1 MSVWIMCNKLFHYVQ
16 QKERMGSF
24 YGQKISLAFCCHC
37 IFFKWS
43 GKKKWQQ
50 CQTFVKIGLKTITTG
65 ICFASEMKWQGFH
78 IMKTCLFILCNHASG
93 VTITYLNV
101 NNTHKYCL
109 LQNRMKMASKPKKC
123 GSCPS
128 IFKMPCIE
136 NKCLKI
142 NWQTFNDFCL
152 THRQQQKRTIR

>member
-1 MSVWIMCNKLFHYVQ
+1 MSFWIICNKLFHYVQ
-16 QKERMGSF
+16 QQKEGWEALMAIKSVWHF
-24 YGQKISLAFCCHC
+24 VAFV
-37 IFFKWS
+37 FS
-43 GKKKWQQ
+43 SSEVTRKWQQ
-50 CQTFVKIGLKTITTG
+50 CQTFVKIGFKTILTV
-65 ICFASEMKWQGFH
+65 ICFASEMKWQGIH
-78 IMKTCLFILCNHASG
+78 IMKTCLFILCNQASG
-93 VTITYLNV
+93 VTITYLNM

-128 IFKMPCIE
+128 IFKMHCTE

>member
-1 MSVWIMCNKLFHYVQ
+1 MSNK
-16 QKERMGSF
+16 KRRMGSLMARKSVWCF
-24 YGQKISLAFCCHC
+24 VAVLFS
-37 IFFKWS
+37 S
-43 GKKKWQQ
+43 NEVTNKWQQ
-50 CQTFVKIGLKTITTG
+50 CQTFVQIGFKTILTAT
-65 ICFASEMKWQGFH
+65 CFAIEMKWQGFH

>member
-1 MSVWIMCNKLFHYVQ
+1 MSNKKKGWEALMAEKSVWHFVAVVFSSNEV
-16 QKERMGSF
+16 
-24 YGQKISLAFCCHC
+24 A
-37 IFFKWS
+37 
-43 GKKKWQQ
+43 KKWQQ
-50 CQTFVKIGLKTITTG
+50 CQTFVKIGFKIILTA
-65 ICFASEMKWQGFH
+65 ICCASEMKWQGFH
-78 IMKTCLFILCNHASG
+78 IMKTCLVILGNHALG
-93 VTITYLNV
+93 VPITYLNG